1 MKKILNNALSA
12 ILILSMVLSMPT
24 IAFAA
29 EGDVN
34 HHSDSDVNYQQER
47 ISLEEQAQIKELS
60 RAQAIF
66 EGMSIEELNCYIDTT
81 IERINQRSSEAKA
94 APAAGQKALPGAPTV
109 IELKL
114 LWLAAAQAVKLAGY
128 PCSGKL
134 VECSVLGLNYNES
147 KGAGGLFRDKIVGTN
162 TYKNYIN
169 KIKKGTYSTGVGYV
183 LTHPKS
189 ENADLYYSLHSCTYT
204 TTKSGSTYKV
214 AVYDFYDFALMNYDS
229 LFTGIVNNW
238 AWLCQHTWV
247 LHKIHVNISFSA

>member
-1 MKKILNNALSA
+1 MHLYQYQRGHSPMRNHKLRLCEYPYTYAYSFIYDCHICL
-12 ILILSMVLSMPT
+12 T
-24 IAFAA
+24 I
-29 EGDVN
+29 
-34 HHSDSDVNYQQER
+34 
-47 ISLEEQAQIKELS
+47 
-60 RAQAIF
+60 
-66 EGMSIEELNCYIDTT
+66 ID
-81 IERINQRSSEAKA
+81 
-94 APAAGQKALPGAPTV
+94 
-109 IELKL
+109 
-114 LWLAAAQAVKLAGY
+114 
-128 PCSGKL
+128 CSGKL